1 MQPTPI
7 ILKNNLRS
15 QLRSFSGI
23 SELLIFI
30 PLTYI
35 IIAGIEYFEH
45 STLIPLNNGA
55 FLFTLSIF
63 SGIPLLIAFILHIYL
78 LLINLNRTII
88 IDRHEGSII
97 SILGKTRTEYRISSI
112 KSVLLIYCETNS
124 YTSSTL
130 PIIWK
135 NYSYLRIEFENGGVL
150 FVSSLMHNLS
160 PCPIVP
166 TKRIG
171 KIIPSFSTPSEV
183 TEKDQSNE
191 ILELH
196 KKNFKKL
203 SDTELEERIS
213 NTSYTEEAKKAAEY
227 VIKNRNKGI

>member
-1 MQPTPI
+1 M
-7 ILKNNLRS
+7 
-15 QLRSFSGI
+15 
-23 SELLIFI
+23 
-30 PLTYI
+30 TYI

-78 LLINLNRTII
+78 LLINLNRTIII

-213 NTSYTEEAKKAAEY
+213 NTSYTEEA
-227 VIKNRNKGI
+227 